1 LGPSIIVPNCFIAVQ
16 DSEIPFGFQI
26 LVSQWVHPIPTGGQ
40 ASGPM
45 KNPLEKF

>member
-1 LGPSIIVPNCFIAVQ
+1 LNPGIIVSYCFIAVQ
-16 DSEIPFGFQI
+16 DSEIPFGFLIQ
-26 LVSQWVHPIPTGGQ
+26 VTQWVLSIGTRGQ